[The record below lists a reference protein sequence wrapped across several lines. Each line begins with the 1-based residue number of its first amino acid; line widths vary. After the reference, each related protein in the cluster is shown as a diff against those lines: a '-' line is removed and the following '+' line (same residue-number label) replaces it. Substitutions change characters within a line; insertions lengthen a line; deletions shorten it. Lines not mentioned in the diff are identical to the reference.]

1 MGWRLASG
9 AVVKGTEDA
18 RWGGDEVWECNAID
32 APPES
37 RTDGSEGGGP
47 SKAHLRDSYLDRMN
61 DSILLGKEVVGI
73 RKWKTNIRQTHCSGG
88 K

>member
-1 MGWRLASG
+1 MGWRLTGG

-18 RWGGDEVWECNAID
+18 RWGGDTVWEGNATG

-61 DSILLGKEVVGI
+61 DSILLGKGI
-73 RKWKTNIRQTHCSGG
+73 RKRKTNML
-88 K
+88 